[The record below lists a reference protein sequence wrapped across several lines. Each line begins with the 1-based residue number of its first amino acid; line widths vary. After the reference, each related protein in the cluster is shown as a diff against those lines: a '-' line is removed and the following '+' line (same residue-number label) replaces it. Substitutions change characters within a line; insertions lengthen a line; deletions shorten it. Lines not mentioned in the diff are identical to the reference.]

1 MRSFPEHHD
10 FAEAA
15 RRTSDA
21 YRTLSACGEDVLREV
36 HRLAIEEQDYTFSVF
51 EIGISNIPRDL
62 ASDSTISR

>member
-21 YRTLSACGEDVLREV
+21 LSDCGEDVLREV